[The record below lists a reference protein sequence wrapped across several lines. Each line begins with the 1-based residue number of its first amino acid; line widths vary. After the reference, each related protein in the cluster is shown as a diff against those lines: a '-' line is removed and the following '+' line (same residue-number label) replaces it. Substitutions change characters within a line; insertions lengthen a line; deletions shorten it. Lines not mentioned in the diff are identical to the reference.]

1 MGSSTA
7 APARLGGGVAAVG
20 TEEEAEA
27 SARLRRQL
35 QPTALE
41 KIDRLLALD
50 DHRPH
55 RAGAQAFLGGPET
68 IERCPYLHDQ
78 DGVRVRHTMKP
89 MRAGRRGMLSDD
101 PETRACPHPR
111 NAERKQPRRRIA
123 RLSCQHLM
131 HPTGPQNRLFPHC
144 HSLALLI
151 CMRHYVLLLFLFNG

>member
-7 APARLGGGVAAVG
+7 SPARLGGGVAAVG
-20 TEEEAEA
+20 TEEKAEA

-55 RAGAQAFLGGPET
+55 RPGAQAFLGGPET
-68 IERCPYLHDQ
+68 VERCPHLYDQ
-78 DGVRVRHTMKP
+78 NRVRVRHTMES
-89 MRAGRRGMLSDD
+89 MRAGRRGMLADD
-101 PETRACPHPR
+101 PKTRACPTPR
-111 NAERKQPRRRIA
+111 NAERKKPCRRIA
-123 RLSCQHLM
+123 RLPRQHFM
-131 HPTGPQNRLFPHC
+131 HPTGPQNRQFLDC
-144 HSLALLI
+144 HIPALLI